1 MDFGKAFSFTFQDEE
16 WLKKLAIIGLVALIP
31 FVGWLVLYGWGM
43 QIALKVIR
51 REQEPI
57 QLPRLEFGN
66 QLSLGFKAFLVQLVY
81 AIPLFVLMLPI
92 IIVSIVGESSGMD
105 ADTLGIIMPITGC
118 LCGGLAFLYALAM
131 SFMLPM
137 AIGRFLDQGS
147 VGAGLKFGEVFKLVK
162 AALVPDLLAVLG
174 SALGSMIGSLGT
186 AGCGVGV
193 LLTMPYS
200 LAITGHLY
208 GQAYNQA
215 VANKAL

>member
-1 MDFGKAFSFTFQDEE
+1 MDFGKAFSFAFKDEE
-16 WLKKLAIIGLVALIP
+16 WFKKAAIIGLVALIP
-31 FVGWLVLYGWGM
+31 FVGWFVLYGWGM

-51 REQEPI
+51 REPEPL

-81 AIPLFVLMLPI
+81 GIPMFILMLPI
-92 IIVSIVGESSGMD
+92 NIVGMVGESSSMNS
-105 ADTLGIIMPITGC
+105 DTLGIVMGIAGC
-118 LCGGLAFLYALAM
+118 LCGGLAFLYAVVL

-137 AIGRFLDQGS
+137 AMGRFLDLGS

-162 AALVPDLLAVLG
+162 AALVPDLLAILG
-174 SALGSMIGSLGT
+174 SGLGSMIGSLGT
-186 AGCGVGV
+186 IACGVGV

-215 VANKAL
+215 VVNKML